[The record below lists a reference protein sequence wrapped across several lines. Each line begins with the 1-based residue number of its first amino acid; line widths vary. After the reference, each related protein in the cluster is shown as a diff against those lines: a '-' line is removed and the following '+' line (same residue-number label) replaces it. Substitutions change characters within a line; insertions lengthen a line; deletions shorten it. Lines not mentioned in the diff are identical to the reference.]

1 MNVYDKAYELAK
13 ALRESL
19 EVQDLKAARQVVESD
34 SEAKRMLDD
43 FRSRQEGF
51 QQKMMAGEEPSEGDL
66 DTMNRLYEVISLNP
80 HIHRLF
86 EAERRFA
93 AVFDDVN
100 KIMSDALKDIYE

>member
-13 ALRESL
+13 ALGQSP
-19 EVQDLKAARQVVESD
+19 EVQDLKAARQAVESQSD
-34 SEAKRMLDD
+34 AKQLLDD

-51 QQKMMAGEEPSEGDL
+51 QQKIMAGEEPSEGDMN
-66 DTMNRLYEVISLNP
+66 TMNQLYEVISLNP

-100 KIMSDALKDIYE
+100 KIMTDALKDIYK